1 MPLPVPAVDSV
12 DHLGEGERR
21 RVAGRQDGQD
31 GYHDEDGLE
40 HLDALG
46 EDVHAEVDEDDV
58 VAQLRKDAEKVFGG
72 PLRAAGRG
80 SRRSA

>member
-1 MPLPVPAVDSV
+1 MDSV
-12 DHLGEGERR
+12 DRLREGEHR
-21 RVAGRQDGQD
+21 RVASRQDGED
-31 GYHDEDGLE
+31 GYNDEEGLE

-46 EDVHAEVDEDDV
+46 EDVHAEVDEDEV
-58 VAQLRKDAEKVFGG
+58 VAQLREDAEKVFGG